1 MKNITIKDL
10 TMMAIMEAL
19 LIISSKIA
27 FNIGPIPITLQTF
40 SVFIISMILGAKKS
54 AIVFILY
61 IVMGLIGIPVFSSG
75 GGYTYVLMPSF
86 GFIIGFLFASIII
99 GSASKSNK
107 FYMKYILS
115 LIGLVVINICGS
127 TYMYIIMNYY
137 MELNKDISYILSVGV
152 LPFIAKDFIVAILS
166 CIIYSRIQVALYHKD
181 TEITEINLNKNE
193 NSSI

>member
-1 MKNITIKDL
+1 
-10 TMMAIMEAL
+10 
-19 LIISSKIA
+19 
-27 FNIGPIPITLQTF
+27 
-40 SVFIISMILGAKKS
+40 
-54 AIVFILY
+54 
-61 IVMGLIGIPVFSSG
+61 MGLIGIPVFSSG

-99 GSASKSNK
+99 GFASKSNK

-115 LIGLVVINICGS
+115 FIGLVVINVCGS

-166 CIIYSRIQVALYHKD
+166 CIIYSRIQLALYPKD